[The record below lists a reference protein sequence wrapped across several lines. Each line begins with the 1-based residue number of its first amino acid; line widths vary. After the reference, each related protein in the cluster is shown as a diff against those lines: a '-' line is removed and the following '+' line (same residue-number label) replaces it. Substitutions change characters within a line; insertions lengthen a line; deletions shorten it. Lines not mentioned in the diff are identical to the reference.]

1 MSEISVSAPT
11 PSDAPRA
18 PLEGIKVVE
27 VGVWHAG
34 PGANVVLAD
43 LGAEVI
49 KVESLRGEPERHTGK
64 FGNMDTE
71 SLDSGDWTLIFEISN
86 RNKQSVQLDIASDEG
101 RQILHRLVADAD
113 VFLTNLRS
121 DTVENLGIDYPTL
134 SAINPRLVYSKT
146 NGFGPK
152 GPLAG
157 QGAYD
162 TLGQAFSGMLFLAG
176 NDEPT
181 PLSVLIL
188 DQMTAIA
195 TSHAI
200 ITALLSRSMT
210 GVGQD
215 VHVSLYSSAIWLN
228 YANLMTT
235 SALGKEIDLSWNRRH
250 HGVLRSMFR
259 CADDV
264 WLSGTHHPEDPYW
277 QRFCTAI
284 ERPDLG
290 ADPRLATRVQRADHL
305 PELYDTL
312 DNVFA
317 ARTSEEWL
325 KILADNGLLFAPVRR
340 FQDVLHDAQAEINDY
355 VVDVDHPRLGPLKV
369 PGYPVTF
376 GKDRPAPYRPAPATG
391 EHTDAV
397 LTALGFDD
405 DAIADLR
412 ARKVIGG
419 GPRDAQSS
427 DN

>member
-1 MSEISVSAPT
+1 MSQETESST
-11 PSDAPRA
+11 PSGDRRRA

-101 RQILHRLVADAD
+101 RAILHRLVGDAD

-121 DTVENLGIDYPTL
+121 DTVKQLGIDYETL

-146 NGFGPK
+146 NGFGPN

-162 TLGQAFSGMLFLAG
+162 TLGQAISGMLFLAG
-176 NDEPT
+176 NEEPT

-188 DQMTAIA
+188 DQMTAVA

-200 ITALLSRSMT
+200 ITALVSRSMT

-259 CADDV
+259 CADNV

-277 QRFCTAI
+277 QRFCAAI

-290 ADPRLATRVQRADHL
+290 DDPSLATRVQRAERL
-305 PELYDTL
+305 PELYDIL
-312 DNVFA
+312 DAVFA
-317 ARTSEEWL
+317 ERTSEEWL
-325 KILADNGLLFAPVRR
+325 KIFAANGLLFAPVRR
-340 FQDVLHDAQAEINDY
+340 FEDVLHDAQAEANEY
-355 VVDVDHPRLGPLKV
+355 VVDVDHPRLGPLRV

-376 GKDRPAPYRPAPATG
+376 GKDRPVPYHAAPAMG
-391 EHTDAV
+391 EHTDAIM
-397 LTALGFDD
+397 ASLGFDES
-405 DAIADLR
+405 AIADLR
-412 ARKVIGG
+412 ARKIIGG
-419 GPRDAQSS
+419 ATVEDEE
-427 DN
+427 

>member
-1 MSEISVSAPT
+1 MSPTSADSARVPGNHQ
-11 PSDAPRA
+11 PPRA
-18 PLEGIKVVE
+18 PLAGIKVVE

-43 LGAEVI
+43 LGAEVV

-86 RNKQSVQLDIASDEG
+86 RNKQSVQLDIGSDEG
-101 RQILHRLVADAD
+101 KELLHKLVADAD
-113 VFLTNLRS
+113 VFLTNLRR
-121 DTVENLGIDYPTL
+121 DTVGKLGIDYDTL
-134 SAINPRLVYSKT
+134 SVINPRLVYART
-146 NGFGPK
+146 TGFGPN
-152 GPLAG
+152 GPIAG

-162 TLGQAFSGMLFLAG
+162 TLGQAYSGMLFLAG

-181 PLSVLIL
+181 PLSVLVL

-210 GVGQD
+210 GLGQD

-235 SALGKEIDLSWNRRH
+235 SALGMEIDLSWNRKH

-259 CADDV
+259 CADGV
-264 WLSGTHHPEDPYW
+264 WVAGTHHPEDPYW
-277 QRFCTAI
+277 HRFCAAI
-284 ERPDLG
+284 QRPDL
-290 ADPRLATRVQRADHL
+290 ADDPRLTTRVLRADHL
-305 PELYDTL
+305 PELYDLL
-312 DNVFA
+312 DDVFA
-317 ARTSEEWL
+317 ARTSGEWL
-325 KILADNGLLFAPVRR
+325 KTLGAGGLLFAPVRR
-340 FQDVLHDAQAEINDY
+340 FEDVLSDPQAEANDY
-355 VVDVDHPRLGPLKV
+355 IVNIEHPRLGAMRV

-376 GKDRPAPYRPAPATG
+376 GKDQVVPYRAAPSLG

-397 LTALGFDD
+397 LAGLGLDD
-405 DAIADLR
+405 EAIAGLR
-412 ARKVIGG
+412 ERKVIG
-419 GPRDAQSS
+419 
-427 DN
+427 